1 MVDMPFKATL
11 RAAHPTCQTFDLQW
25 GDAILAY
32 MYIGLQRFAKA
43 KLPTCLQISPAGHC
57 PHHEAPTAVHEAMI
71 GWLQAV
77 ETSTSLPWAVGEQ
90 RQYQHVTVTHVDGS
104 PRNIFEK
111 VDVVWFALRQ
121 RLFGKHAVVR

>member
-1 MVDMPFKATL
+1 MPCKATL
-11 RAAHPTCQTFDLQW
+11 WAAKSTCQTFDLQW

-32 MYIGLQRFAKA
+32 MCIGLQRFAKP

-90 RQYQHVTVTHVDGS
+90 RQYQRVTVTHVDGS

-111 VDVVWFALRQ
+111 VDVLWFAVRQ

>member
-1 MVDMPFKATL
+1 
-11 RAAHPTCQTFDLQW
+11 
-25 GDAILAY
+25 
-32 MYIGLQRFAKA
+32 
-43 KLPTCLQISPAGHC
+43 
-57 PHHEAPTAVHEAMI
+57 MI